1 MWDMRHGTCLTI
13 ICYIL
18 IMLKSVTRLNF
29 HVCLRVMALC
39 TNVEEIN
46 VIQSKC
52 IFLKACV
59 LLVGVQVLA
68 DSDYMCS
75 VEAQSLNVHIQ

>member
-1 MWDMRHGTCLTI
+1 MSAQSSFDMGIKATDMWDMRHGTCLTI

-29 HVCLRVMALC
+29 HVCLRVMA
-39 TNVEEIN
+39 
-46 VIQSKC
+46 
-52 IFLKACV
+52 FLKACV